1 MLHKKELC
9 DLYRS
14 ADIVRVMT
22 CKIVGWTVYV
32 AGTDITK
39 KNELCDLYRSADI
52 VRVTTC
58 EMLRWAG
65 YVARMDITQK

>member
-22 CKIVGWTVYV
+22 CKIVGWAGYV
-32 AGTDITK
+32 AGTDITQK
-39 KNELCDLYRSADI
+39 KE
-52 VRVTTC
+52 V
-58 EMLRWAG
+58 
-65 YVARMDITQK
+65 